1 MSYILDALRRADSER
16 ERGSVPGLHT
26 QPVSLALADDSPPRG
41 ARPWVWLVAGS
52 LLLLLGALAWFLL
65 ARQTLPADR
74 MPLASASAVP
84 VPAAP
89 TTPTPL
95 ALPTAPVTSV
105 SPAAS
110 SSAVP
115 VALPIP
121 APSVRKPALRPAP
134 AVVNAK
140 VPKPSAKVQAAA
152 SAPVASAPA
161 LAPAFAKDARI
172 YTLNELPDEVRK
184 DLPALL
190 IGGAMYSQSA
200 ANRMLIVN
208 GHLFHEGDTL
218 APGLMLEQI
227 KLRSAVLRLKGY
239 RYGISF

>member
-26 QPVSLALADDSPPRG
+26 QSVSMPQADDSTPRG
-41 ARPWVWLVAGS
+41 ARPWAWLVAGS
-52 LLLLLGALAWFLL
+52 LPLLLGALAWFLL
-65 ARQTLPADR
+65 GRQTLPADR
-74 MPLASASAVP
+74 TPLASASAVP
-84 VPAAP
+84 AP
-89 TTPTPL
+89 V
-95 ALPTAPVTSV
+95 ALPTESATPL

-110 SSAVP
+110 SSALAVP
-115 VALPIP
+115 LPKP
-121 APSVRKPALRPAP
+121 VPSVRKPALRPAP
-134 AVVNAK
+134 GVVNAK
-140 VPKPSAKVQAAA
+140 GPKASAKVQAAA
-152 SAPVASAPA
+152 SAAASAASAPA
-161 LAPAFAKDARI
+161 LAKDARI

-184 DLPALL
+184 DLPALQ
-190 IGGAMYSQSA
+190 IGGAMYSQTA

-208 GHLFHEGDTL
+208 GQLFHEGDTL

>member
-16 ERGSVPGLHT
+16 ERERGSVPGLHT
-26 QPVSLALADDSPPRG
+26 QSVSMPQADDSTLRG
-41 ARPWVWLVAGS
+41 ARHWLWLVAGS

-65 ARQTLPADR
+65 GRQTLPADR
-74 MPLASASAVP
+74 ATLASASAVP
-84 VPAAP
+84 A
-89 TTPTPL
+89 PL
-95 ALPTAPVTSV
+95 ALPTASATAL

-110 SSAVP
+110 SSALAVP
-115 VALPIP
+115 LPKP
-121 APSVRKPALRPAP
+121 VPSVRKPALRPAP

-140 VPKPSAKVQAAA
+140 VPKPSAKLQAAA

-161 LAPAFAKDARI
+161 SAPAFAKDARI

-184 DLPALL
+184 DLPALQ
-190 IGGAMYSQSA
+190 IGGAMYSQTA

-208 GHLFHEGDTL
+208 GQLFHEGDTL
-218 APGLMLEQI
+218 APGLVLEQI